1 MDEEASL
8 KYYLINKEQKKSF
21 ACFRID
27 SYHIQHNQDSLR

>member
-1 MDEEASL
+1 MDEETSL
-8 KYYLINKEQKKSF
+8 KYNLINIEQKESF